1 MNRTRRTVGFVALGF
16 IAATPA
22 AAGIADSPVPLLMG
36 QKAQV
41 LYSLTGVINAGSLG
55 TYVSCTSTAK
65 TPSIVAVEVFQNSGG
80 AAFNDASATSLSVA
94 PGATVIFGT
103 ENAAGFAEDSF
114 LFDPLS
120 PPAITKGSARI
131 LSTSKSLIC
140 DAFVSDAVNTPP
152 LSMRYLTIIAKT
164 KQKAAN

>member
-1 MNRTRRTVGFVALGF
+1 MKGTLCAVGLAGVCLVRTAV
-16 IAATPA
+16 
-22 AAGIADSPVPLLMG
+22 AGIADSPVPLLMG

-41 LYSLTGVINAGSLG
+41 LYSIPGVVNAGSLG
-55 TYVSCTSTAK
+55 TYVDCTSTAT

-80 AAFNDASATSLSVA
+80 APMNDAATTSLSVG

-103 ENAAGFAEDSF
+103 ENAAGFVEDSF

-120 PPAITKGSARI
+120 PPAIAKGSARV

-140 DAFVSDAVNTPP
+140 DAFVSDAVNAPP
-152 LSMRYLTIIAKT
+152 VSMRYLTIVAKT